1 MDYPDIFTKEV
12 SDEIVERIG
21 KLTPETQPQWG
32 KMSVGQMLAHCCV
45 TYEMVYTDKFPKP
58 KGVVKFM
65 LKVFVKNT
73 VVGPAPY
80 KRNSRTAPAFLIT
93 GSKDFDAEKARLIGY
108 IRQTQELGGAH
119 FGNKESL
126 SFGKL
131 RTDQWNTMFY
141 KHLDHHLNQFGV

>member
-12 SDEIVERIG
+12 SDEIVERIS

-93 GSKDFDAEKARLIGY
+93 GNKDFDAEKARLVGY

-119 FGNKESL
+119 FDNKESL

-131 RTDQWNTMFY
+131 RTDQWNIMFY